1 MLLMACNNANAISW
15 GDIVTTENVESVISA
30 VTGGSTVTASSLT
43 GTWKYDSPAF
53 QLESDSNLTEAMGS
67 IATSQVE
74 AKLNVAFASV
84 GITSGQFSFTFGS
97 DGSFSCTCSEKT
109 LSGKY
114 TIDSDEKITLTFS
127 AVNSINIG
135 SVSAYTS
142 LSSSTL
148 SLLFDTDK
156 LLTIIQSITSVSNS
170 NTLAAVNAM
179 LSNYNGVQIGFN
191 LKK

>member
-1 MLLMACNNANAISW
+1 MLLMASNTANAISW
-15 GDIVTTENVESVISA
+15 GDIVSTENVETVISA
-30 VTGGSTVTASSLT
+30 VTGGSTVTSSSLT

-53 QLESDSNLTEAMGS
+53 QLESDSNLTEALGS
-67 IATSQVE
+67 MATSQIE
-74 AKLNVAFASV
+74 AKLNVAFTSV

-97 DGSFSCTCSEKT
+97 DGSFSCTCGSKT

-114 TIDSDEKITLTFS
+114 TIDSDEKMTLTFS

-135 SVSAYTS
+135 SMSVYTS

-148 SLLFDTDK
+148 SLLFDADK
-156 LLTIIQSITSVSNS
+156 LLLIVQSITSVSDS
-170 NTLAAVNAM
+170 SSFATINAM
-179 LSNYNGVQIGFN
+179 LSNYNGVLVGFN